1 MLGAR
6 LVSGQFKKFL
16 RRLHIYSSEADRPVY
31 KAEFSRELGALR
43 EDLGRLLS
51 ESSEARNQAESL
63 AREDL
68 RQLLRESSEIREKVD
83 DLDRRIAEY
92 WNGAKARLETLEFLT
107 EHAAVASITCQN
119 AAFPSPA
126 VSVVM
131 PTWNRE
137 GVLGAAIRS
146 VQAQTFPDW
155 ELLVVDDGSTDAT
168 RHVVGTFAADQRIR
182 YVAQEHSGKCA
193 ARNHALR
200 IARGALIAYLDSDN
214 LWYPDFLSAAVAAFS
229 LKPDIDCAYGAMV
242 RDGTPRV
249 LSEVFDRERLLTSN
263 FIDMSA
269 FVHRRTLVER
279 FGGFDEGLERLEDWD
294 IVLRYTAHAPA
305 YRLPAFAVR
314 YRVMDNIRTTASH
327 PPQPA
332 RAVIRGKWNAG

>member
-1 MLGAR
+1 
-6 LVSGQFKKFL
+6 VSGQFVKKFL
-16 RRLHIYSSEADRPVY
+16 RRLHIYRSEADRPVK
-31 KAEFSRELGALR
+31 KAELSRELDALR
-43 EDLGRLLS
+43 EELRRLLS
-51 ESSEARNQAESL
+51 EAAEAQKQVDSAGRENLRDLLSESAEARKRVA
-63 AREDL
+63 
-68 RQLLRESSEIREKVD
+68 

-92 WNGAKARLETLEFLT
+92 WNGADARLEKLELLT
-107 EHAAVASITCQN
+107 EHASVASITCQN
-119 AAFPSPA
+119 VPFPSPA

-137 GVLGAAIRS
+137 AVIGAAIRS

-155 ELLVVDDGSTDAT
+155 ELLVVDDGSTDST
-168 RHVVGTFAADQRIR
+168 GHVVSAFADHRIR
-182 YVAQEHSGKCA
+182 YIAQEHLGKCA

-200 IARGALIAYLDSDN
+200 IAKGALIAYLDSDN
-214 LWYPDFLSAAVAAFS
+214 LWYPEFLSAAVAAFS
-229 LKPDIDCAYGAMV
+229 LKSDIDCAYGAMV
-242 RDGTPRV
+242 RDDAPRV
-249 LSEVFDRERLLTSN
+249 LSEVFDRQRLLVTN

-305 YRLPAFAVR
+305 YRLPVLAVR
-314 YRVMDNIRTTASH
+314 YRVMDDIRTTASH

-332 RAVIRGKWNAG
+332 RAVIRGKWKAG